1 MNGTSDT
8 TMALEPPN
16 HYNYDLKLNWLTRA
30 LYFSAGADVQLLKYC
45 PNYDRVK
52 LQGIGGTVIA
62 TAGLAF
68 FSGSYAFYTIFAPKQ
83 DAIDWFWFVACI
95 LIGIVWA
102 ALIYNLDRFIVAASG
117 HGDGTDKIAPAEF
130 GRAIPR
136 LLMAALIGFVI
147 AKPLEIRI
155 MKTEID
161 VVIKQEQIKLTE
173 EYENRGR
180 KLRDESLAVIERS
193 RNELVAQRDGKN
205 TAIEKLRQEWNEAE
219 KAYMDEFEGRGG
231 TGARG
236 YGRASEQKK
245 VLRDDRKNLFEEQQ
259 ARLLPE
265 IEGLQKQIAQKDLE
279 LSEVHKQFAIAKAE
293 AVEMGR
299 ELDGLINRI
308 KIAGEVSFW
317 AAWLLTFL
325 LIFLEVA
332 PILFKMML
340 TLSPIDY
347 LTENQKRLS
356 LIQRGINVSHGLA
369 AERGAIKDVK
379 VALYSEVELD
389 YARRIGK
396 MQVDQEL
403 TDLQHQKF
411 KEEIA
416 KDIGQNPSR
425 YIERVKP
432 LE

>member
-52 LQGIGGTVIA
+52 MQGIGGTVIA
-62 TAGLAF
+62 TAILAF
-68 FSGSYAFYTIFAPKQ
+68 FAGSYAFYTIFAPKQ
-83 DAIDWFWFVACI
+83 EAISWLWFFICIFVGMA
-95 LIGIVWA
+95 WA
-102 ALIYNLDRFIVAASG
+102 TMIYNLDRFIVSASG
-117 HGDGTDKIAPAEF
+117 HGDGTDKITWGEF
-130 GRAIPR
+130 GKALPR
-136 LLMAALIGFVI
+136 LLMAALIGIVI

-161 VVIKQEQIKLTE
+161 VKIVEAQNAVMDREVKRAAIQ
-173 EYENRGR
+173 
-180 KLRDESLAVIERS
+180 RDEDLSKIER
-193 RNELVAQRDGKN
+193 AK
-205 TAIEKLRQEWNEAE
+205 IEI
-219 KAYMDEFEGRGG
+219 
-231 TGARG
+231 
-236 YGRASEQKK
+236 
-245 VLRDDRKNLFEEQQ
+245 V
-259 ARLLPE
+259 
-265 IEGLQKQIAQKDLE
+265 AQKDVKVSALDQLSKARDEADNRYQKELLGLDGRQRGIGPIARENKITAERRLQEYLE
-279 LSEVHKQFAIAKAE
+279 GKEIIDSEVNQLNKQIEQKNTEIERVYKDYEESRIKAK
-293 AVEMGR
+293 EMGK
-299 ELDGLINRI
+299 EFDGLINRI
-308 KIAGEVSFW
+308 AIAHEIAPMASYFLT
-317 AAWLLTFL
+317 LLL
-325 LIFLEVA
+325 VFLEIA
-332 PILFKMML
+332 PLLFKMML
-340 TLSPIDY
+340 NLSPIDF

-369 AERGAIKDVK
+369 AERGAIEDVK
-379 VALYSEVELD
+379 VAIYSEVELD

-403 TDLQHQKF
+403 TELQHQKF

-416 KDIGQNPSR
+416 KDIDQNPSQ

>member
-8 TMALEPPN
+8 TMALEPTN

-52 LQGIGGTVIA
+52 MQGIGGTVIA

-117 HGDGTDKIAPAEF
+117 HGDGTDEITREEIV
-130 GRAIPR
+130 RAIPR

-193 RNELVAQRDGKN
+193 KNELVELRDEKN
-205 TAIEKLRQEWNEAE
+205 KSIEGLRQNLIKAQEVYAAE
-219 KAYMDEFEGRGG
+219 ISGSGGSRNRGLGPIADEKKRLMDEGQR
-231 TGARG
+231 
-236 YGRASEQKK
+236 Q
-245 VLRDDRKNLFEEQQ
+245 FEEQQ

-265 IEGLQKQIAQKDLE
+265 IEALQKQIAEKDLE
-279 LSEVHKQFAIAKAE
+279 LSEVHKQFDLAKVE
-293 AVEMGR
+293 ALEMGR

-308 KIAGEVSFW
+308 KIAHEVSF
-317 AAWLLTFL
+317 AASWLLTFL

-369 AERGAIKDVK
+369 AERGAMKDVK

-403 TDLQHQKF
+403 TELQHQKF

-416 KDIGQNPSR
+416 KDIDQNPSR

>member
-52 LQGIGGTVIA
+52 MQGIGGTVIA
-62 TAGLAF
+62 TAILAF
-68 FSGSYAFYTIFAPKQ
+68 FAGSYAFYTIFAPKQ
-83 DAIDWFWFVACI
+83 EAISWLWFFICI
-95 LIGIVWA
+95 FLGMAWA
-102 ALIYNLDRFIVAASG
+102 TMIYNLDRFIVAASG
-117 HGDGTDKIAPAEF
+117 HGDGTDEITWGEF
-130 GRAIPR
+130 GKALPR
-136 LLMAALIGFVI
+136 LLMAALIGIVI

-161 VVIKQEQIKLTE
+161 VKIVEAQNAVMDREVKRAAVQ
-173 EYENRGR
+173 
-180 KLRDESLAVIERS
+180 RDEDLSKIER
-193 RNELVAQRDGKN
+193 A
-205 TAIEKLRQEWNEAE
+205 KL
-219 KAYMDEFEGRGG
+219 
-231 TGARG
+231 
-236 YGRASEQKK
+236 
-245 VLRDDRKNLFEEQQ
+245 
-259 ARLLPE
+259 E
-265 IEGLQKQIAQKDLE
+265 IVAQKDAKVSALDQLSKARDEADNRYQKELLGLDGRQRGIGPIARENKITAERRLQEYLE
-279 LSEVHKQFAIAKAE
+279 GKEIIESEVNQLDKQIEQKNIEIEKVYKAYEESRIKAK
-293 AVEMGR
+293 EMGK
-299 ELDGLINRI
+299 EFDGLINRI
-308 KIAGEVSFW
+308 AIANEIAPIASKF
-317 AAWLLTFL
+317 LMLL
-325 LIFLEVA
+325 LIFLEIA
-332 PILFKMML
+332 PLLFKMML
-340 TLSPIDY
+340 TLSPIDF

-356 LIQRGINVSHGLA
+356 LIQRGINVSHGLV
-369 AERGAIKDVK
+369 AERGAINDLK
-379 VALYSEVELD
+379 VAIYSEVELD

-403 TDLQHQKF
+403 TELQHQKF

>member
-1 MNGTSDT
+1 MNGTNDT

-52 LQGIGGTVIA
+52 MQGIGGTVIA

-117 HGDGTDKIAPAEF
+117 HGDGTDKITLAEF

-180 KLRDESLAVIERS
+180 KLRDESLVVIERS
-193 RNELVAQRDGKN
+193 RSELVEQRDEKN
-205 TAIEKLRQEWNEAE
+205 RSIESLRQNLIKAQEVYAAE
-219 KAYMDEFEGRGG
+219 ISGSGGSRNRGLGPIADEKKILMDE
-231 TGARG
+231 
-236 YGRASEQKK
+236 SQKQ
-245 VLRDDRKNLFEEQQ
+245 FEEQQ
-259 ARLLPE
+259 ARLFPE

-279 LSEVHKQFAIAKAE
+279 LSEVHKEFAIAKAE
-293 AVEMGR
+293 ALEIGR

-308 KIAGEVSFW
+308 KIASEVSFW

-347 LTENQKRLS
+347 LVENQKRLS

-369 AERGAIKDVK
+369 AEHGAMKDVK

-389 YARRIGK
+389 YARRVGK
-396 MQVDQEL
+396 MHVDQEL
-403 TDLQHQKF
+403 TELQHQKF

-416 KDIGQNPSR
+416 RDIEQNPSR